1 MKAIDIKTH
10 LMNVKS
16 QHWSINILTN
26 CAIAKIDN
34 LFLTLMHEMLEIL
47 LGTVTQLQLLL
58 KSVMYVCMY
67 FRKVLTRK
75 EQTVTNEL
83 VALYF

>member
-47 LGTVTQLQLLL
+47 LGTVQLLL

>member
-1 MKAIDIKTH
+1 
-10 LMNVKS
+10 MNVKS

-47 LGTVTQLQLLL
+47 LCTVQLLL